1 MKRIRNLIIILATI
15 FFVSCISSP
24 SIDDFVYTYT
34 MESINNYKIEFQL
47 KSDSTF
53 KVSQFNY
60 FFDNYESMKKPV
72 ITEGQLNNK
81 EFSTIK
87 KLLQQSNLND
97 MKDSYGFDET
107 ESTESDIIYLIELK
121 QDDKSKFV
129 TIKSKSIESFPK
141 KFTELISYTNS
152 IISEKHKVL

>member
-15 FFVSCISSP
+15 FFVSCTSSP